1 MIWDTPIAVLI
12 VAVVGHII
20 AVTVYMVKTNGKANS
35 ALDAAEK
42 AQEHSDALAERLR
55 KVEAEHV
62 LGMALRQDFKDFQ
75 NTIGDQLTSL
85 RNERRE
91 DMRGL
96 HERLNDISMLPPR
109 SIGGA

>member
-1 MIWDTPIAVLI
+1 MFSWDFNTATLTAIGIQIVLLIAFLVRTH
-12 VAVVGHII
+12 V
-20 AVTVYMVKTNGKANS
+20 KANS
-35 ALDAAEK
+35 AHELAVKIEAATDELDG
-42 AQEHSDALAERLR
+42 RLR

-75 NTIGDQLTSL
+75 NTIGNQFTNL

-96 HERLNDISMLPPR
+96 HDRLNEIIMLPPR
-109 SIGGA
+109 TIGGE